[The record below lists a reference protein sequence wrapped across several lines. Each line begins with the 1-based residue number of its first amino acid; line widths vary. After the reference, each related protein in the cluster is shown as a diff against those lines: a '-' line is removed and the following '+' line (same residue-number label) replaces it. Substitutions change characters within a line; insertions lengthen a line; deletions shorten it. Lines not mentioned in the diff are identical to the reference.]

1 MEESLFTYLLRL
13 HLDHQK
19 ISMNIVVLN
28 IKMIE
33 ETSKFIEELFKSLL
47 KEYQEVFYV
56 KKDSGYVFDHGI

>member
-1 MEESLFTYLLRL
+1 
-13 HLDHQK
+13 
-19 ISMNIVVLN
+19 MNIVVLN

-56 KKDSGYVFDHGI
+56 KKDSDYVFDHGI